1 MVFGFSP
8 KSIPIILF
16 TAVLLLPAIGQVGHC
31 EEIFGTVTSIESGDT
46 FTVTVEGRTEL
57 IRLEGI
63 DCPETGQPFGDRA
76 KQFTSRK
83 TLNKKVRVEVIRP
96 DSYNGTW
103 AVVFTLDGNN
113 LNRELLKAGLAWW
126 YHKYSDD
133 KSLGELETRARL
145 KHRGLWDQMV
155 PTAPWDFRRGYGVSR

>member
-1 MVFGFSP
+1 MVSGFSP
-8 KSIPIILF
+8 RSIPAVLL
-16 TAVLLLPAIGQVGHC
+16 TAVLLLPAVDQIGHC
-31 EEIFGTVTSIESGDT
+31 EELIGTVTTIESGDA
-46 FTVTVEGRTEL
+46 FTLKVEAGTAR

-63 DCPETGQPFGDRA
+63 DCPEIEQPFGDRA

-83 TLNKKVRVEVIRP
+83 ILNKQVRAEVISR

-103 AVVFTLDGNN
+103 AVILTPDGNN

-133 KSLGELETRARL
+133 DSLGELETMARL
-145 KHRGLWDQMV
+145 KHRGLWDQMA
-155 PTAPWDFRRGYGVSR
+155 PTAPWDFRRGYGERR